1 MYKFNYVFVGKNT
14 WYEFKDHRYHEMND
28 AMELRQKIS
37 TELCGEYQRLISD
50 NNKIITSD
58 DPNISEDDRES
69 LEKKN
74 KIVTPECW
82 PAGIRADICRVEKN
96 S

>member
-1 MYKFNYVFVGKNT
+1 MYKFNYVYAGKNS
-14 WYEFKDHRYHEMND
+14 WFEFREHRYHQIND
-28 AMELRQKIS
+28 AMTLRQKIS
-37 TELCGEYQRLISD
+37 TELCNEYQRLISD

-74 KIVTPECW
+74 KVLT
-82 PAGIRADICRVEKN
+82 DICGKLKTTKFK
-96 S
+96 